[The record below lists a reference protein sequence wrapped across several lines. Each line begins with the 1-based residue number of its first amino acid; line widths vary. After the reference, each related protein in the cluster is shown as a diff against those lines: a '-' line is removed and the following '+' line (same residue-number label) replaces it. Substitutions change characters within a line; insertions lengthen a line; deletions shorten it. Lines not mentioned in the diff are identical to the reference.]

1 MCACGKGGVGDLL
14 SMYIGRA
21 AVYPG
26 MVSVSGGGVGLE
38 SRMTSCYPIKLTGC
52 SSDVFENTS
61 KRKKNFIS

>member
-26 MVSVSGGGVGLE
+26 MVSV
-38 SRMTSCYPIKLTGC
+38 
-52 SSDVFENTS
+52 
-61 KRKKNFIS
+61 